1 MVYERI
7 IQLFF
12 HLPSHN
18 NLYCT
23 VQFVFPQEFPACLQL
38 RGGCGLFSQE
48 TSPKK
53 CLMETSKDKESRL
66 ETSTVKMTDKAS
78 RLETSTVK
86 MTDKASRLETSTVK
100 MTDKASLL
108 EKSPCQKISPGNVN
122 GQNYPIYSAL
132 HTRKPTPIIKSETF
146 YWDICHCRHAGKTF
160 LGA

>member
-23 VQFVFPQEFPACLQL
+23 VQFVFPQEFPAYLQL
-38 RGGCGLFSQE
+38 RGGCGLFYATYAYKTFTQE

-53 CLMETSKDKESRL
+53 CMMETSKDKE
-66 ETSTVKMTDKAS
+66 S

-108 EKSPCQKISPGNVN
+108 EKSPCQKISAGNVN
-122 GQNYPIYSAL
+122 AQNYPIYSAL

-146 YWDICHCRHAGKTF
+146 
-160 LGA
+160 